1 MSEFKL
7 PHVEDLTTNSKLPGQ
22 LTEDLKAIEHEDQQD
37 DQALAKE
44 TQDREDADKKLDG
57 RIDDANNRMDQLDK
71 EKATHDDVNDLRD
84 EMYQIRNDWHDRA
97 SHIARG
103 TDVETTKAVVEQ
115 ILQEKGLI

>member
-22 LTEDLKAIEHEDQQD
+22 LTEDFKAIE
-37 DQALAKE
+37 QALYDEVAAR
-44 TQDREDADKKLDG
+44 QSADDDLEKRIKKLED
-57 RIDDANNRMDQLDK
+57 NS
-71 EKATHDDVNDLRD
+71 ATHDEVKQVSQEWN
-84 EMYQIRNDWHDRA
+84 NRA

-103 TDVETTKAVVEQ
+103 TDIATTKAVVEQ

>member
-22 LTEDLKAIEHEDQQD
+22 LTEDFKAIE
-37 DQALAKE
+37 QALSDE
-44 TQDREDADKKLDG
+44 VTDRKKGDGNLQGQINKIQERCQKLEDD
-57 RIDDANNRMDQLDK
+57 
-71 EKATHDDVNDLRD
+71 KATHDEVKQVSQEWN
-84 EMYQIRNDWHDRA
+84 NRA

-103 TDVETTKAVVEQ
+103 TDIATTKAVVEQ